1 MPNFLDIKDLDKDQ
15 LSEIILLARNWKSKY
30 PENFLQ
36 NKNILMIFEKP
47 SLRTRVS
54 FEVGIRQ
61 LGGGVTILNSQEFK
75 FGERES
81 IFDTAKVLERYVDM
95 IIIRS
100 FDHSVLKE
108 FASIVN
114 VPVINA
120 LTDQSH
126 PCQVAADLLTLDE
139 TFGCLE
145 DKKISWFG
153 DCNNVTQSWIEASIL
168 YKFRLYIACP
178 KNVSPNQETL
188 KWIKQE
194 KGNVIITNDVYLA
207 ADGADCILTD
217 TWLSMGE
224 EKTKSI
230 EKFKPF
236 QVDQKLMSFASK
248 KAIFMHCLPA
258 HRNFE
263 VTSEVLEGNKSR
275 VFDEAENRL
284 HVQKAIIKY
293 CFSE

>member
-1 MPNFLDIKDLDKDQ
+1 MPNFLDIKDLDKHQ
-15 LSEIILLARNWKSKY
+15 LSEIILLAKNWKSKY

-108 FASIVN
+108 FASIIN

-230 EKFKPF
+230 EKCKPF
-236 QVDQKLMSFASK
+236 QVDQKLMSFAPK

-284 HVQKAIIKY
+284 HQKP
-293 CFSE
+293 

>member
-30 PENFLQ
+30 PENFLK

>member
-15 LSEIILLARNWKSKY
+15 LSEIILLAKNWKSKY

-126 PCQVAADLLTLDE
+126 PCQVAADLLTLYE